1 MIEDTSKTPPL
12 VSSSTPTPTR
22 SNPIKDIDVFRK
34 PLPPA
39 PLGQQPPSSRRQ
51 KRKILEEEKFV
62 QDLGHIIERDFFPD
76 IKRLRAKEK
85 YLTALEKN
93 DVVTLRDLYA
103 KYSIH
108 RGPTPSPSMMGHRD
122 TPSSS
127 FETPIDRGRDT
138 PKTIKDDKVEHD
150 ELLSKRSDIDE
161 DDEDFDKQSVSSKSN
176 TRKKVRDLRLD
187 QYLSINTSE
196 DNISF
201 EQIMEETQK
210 KERTKVHQ
218 AWLYEQ
224 QALTHSSTTNEPV
237 HELPIPSIEDQA
249 KMNNPDS
256 SQFWPYTVKNAVMY
270 FPEGAKLTAAE
281 KIEQAKHVRSIHH
294 NNTRFEADSMSVNTT
309 ATNSLS
315 HLATPA
321 RPNALIR
328 PQIDIDGREIK
339 RLQSPQVSGYGF
351 VVTPSPMPGAH
362 GDESPMMTWGQIEG
376 TPFCLDAG
384 NETPRATNSGPQ
396 FKIIEA
402 PLREQLALEL
412 VEKNAA
418 QHRKKKVEAMKTI
431 NKNFSSTNNTKQ
443 TKELLLSTMSSA
455 AQRLLTNRLGIQRTQ
470 STNTQRENV
479 LTPSPVVRT
488 SDRTPRA
495 PLNIGIIKHTP
506 STPSTTATTTAT
518 TAAAAATSSSLT
530 DNLLN
535 LKR

>member
-1 MIEDTSKTPPL
+1 MLLATKFY
-12 VSSSTPTPTR
+12 TPT
-22 SNPIKDIDVFRK
+22 
-34 PLPPA
+34 
-39 PLGQQPPSSRRQ
+39 
-51 KRKILEEEKFV
+51 
-62 QDLGHIIERDFFPD
+62 
-76 IKRLRAKEK
+76 
-85 YLTALEKN
+85 
-93 DVVTLRDLYA
+93 
-103 KYSIH
+103 
-108 RGPTPSPSMMGHRD
+108 
-122 TPSSS
+122 SS

-138 PKTIKDDKVEHD
+138 PKTMKDDKVEHD
-150 ELLSKRSDIDE
+150 ELLSKRTDIDE
-161 DDEDFDKQSVSSKSN
+161 DDEDFDKQSVLTSKTT

-187 QYLSINTSE
+187 QYLAMNTSE

-201 EQIMEETQK
+201 EQVMEETQK

-224 QALTHSSTTNEPV
+224 QALTHSSTENEPV

-294 NNTRFEADSMSVNTT
+294 KNTRLEVDSMAVSTT
-309 ATNSLS
+309 TSNSLS
-315 HLATPA
+315 HTSTPA

-339 RLQSPQVSGYGF
+339 RLESPQVSGYGF

-376 TPFCLDAG
+376 TPFCLDSG
-384 NETPRATNSGPQ
+384 NETPCAINSGPQ
-396 FKIIEA
+396 FKIIET
-402 PLREQLALEL
+402 PFREQLALEL

-431 NKNFSSTNNTKQ
+431 NKNFSSTNNAKQ
-443 TKELLLSTMSSA
+443 TKELLLSTMSPA

-470 STNTQRENV
+470 STNTQRQNV
-479 LTPSPVVRT
+479 LTPSPIVRT
-488 SDRTPRA
+488 NDRTP
-495 PLNIGIIKHTP
+495 LNVGIIKHSP
-506 STPSTTATTTAT
+506 RTPSTTATTTT
-518 TAAAAATSSSLT
+518 AATSSIEAVVVVDVVLGVLGECLIIPTFNGVRSFVRT
-530 DNLLN
+530 IGDGVNTCCRCVFVDCVRCMPRRFVN
-535 LKR
+535 KRSF

>member
-1 MIEDTSKTPPL
+1 MIEDTSKVPAL

-22 SNPIKDIDVFRK
+22 SNPIRDVDLFRK

-51 KRKILEEEKFV
+51 RRKILEEEKFV

-76 IKRLRAKEK
+76 VKLLRAKEK

-108 RGPTPSPSMMGHRD
+108 RGPTPSPAMTGQRD

-127 FETPIDRGRDT
+127 FETPLDSGRDT
-138 PKTIKDDKVEHD
+138 PNRMKDDKIEHD
-150 ELLSKRSDIDE
+150 ELLSKRKDLDDDNEDE
-161 DDEDFDKQSVSSKSN
+161 DKESVSSKSSI
-176 TRKKVRDLRLD
+176 RKKARDLRLD
-187 QYLSINTSE
+187 QYLSISTSE

-210 KERTKVHQ
+210 KDRTKVHQ
-218 AWLYEQ
+218 AWLYTQ
-224 QALTHSSTTNEPV
+224 QALTHTGTDNEIVHQLPV
-237 HELPIPSIEDQA
+237 PSIEDQV

-256 SQFWPYTVKNAVMY
+256 SEFWPYTVKNAVMY

-294 NNTRFEADSMSVNTT
+294 TNTRFETDPFTITT
-309 ATNSLS
+309 ATNSAS
-315 HLATPA
+315 RTTTPA

-339 RLQSPQVSGYGF
+339 RVATPQVGGYGF

-384 NETPRATNSGPQ
+384 NETPNAAGGGPQ
-396 FKIIEA
+396 FKIIET
-402 PLREQLALEL
+402 PFREQLALEL

-418 QHRKKKVEAMKTI
+418 QHRKKKIEAMKTI
-431 NKNFSSTNNTKQ
+431 NKNFSSTNSAKQ
-443 TKELLLSTMSSA
+443 SKELLLSTMSPA

-470 STNTQRENV
+470 STNSQRQHA
-479 LTPSPVVRT
+479 LTPSPIVREGVAG
-488 SDRTPRA
+488 DRTPKT
-495 PLNIGIIKHTP
+495 PLNIGIIKHSPRTP
-506 STPSTTATTTAT
+506 IITTPTA
-518 TAAAAATSSSLT
+518 SSNLT

>member
-12 VSSSTPTPTR
+12 ISSSTPTPTR

-39 PLGQQPPSSRRQ
+39 PLGQQTPSSRRQ

-62 QDLGHIIERDFFPD
+62 QDLAHIIERDFFPD

-127 FETPIDRGRDT
+127 FETPIDSGRDT
-138 PKTIKDDKVEHD
+138 PKTMKDDKVEHD
-150 ELLSKRSDIDE
+150 ELLSKRTDIDE
-161 DDEDFDKQSVSSKSN
+161 DDEDFDKQSVSSKL
-176 TRKKVRDLRLD
+176 TTHKKVRDLRLD
-187 QYLSINTSE
+187 QYLAMNTSE

-201 EQIMEETQK
+201 EHVMEETQK
-210 KERTKVHQ
+210 KDRTKVHQ

-224 QALTHSSTTNEPV
+224 QALTHSSTESGRV
-237 HELPIPSIEDQA
+237 HELPVPSIEDQA
-249 KMNNPDS
+249 KTNNPDS
-256 SQFWPYTVKNAVMY
+256 SEFWPYTVKNAVMY

-281 KIEQAKHVRSIHH
+281 KIEQAKHVRSIYHK
-294 NNTRFEADSMSVNTT
+294 NTRFEIDSMAATTT
-309 ATNSLS
+309 ATNSSS
-315 HLATPA
+315 HTSTPA
-321 RPNALIR
+321 RPNALLR

-339 RLQSPQVSGYGF
+339 RLESPKVSGYGF

-384 NETPRATNSGPQ
+384 NETPRTINNGPQ
-396 FKIIEA
+396 FKIIET

-443 TKELLLSTMSSA
+443 TKELLLSTMSPA

-470 STNTQRENV
+470 STNTQRQNV

-488 SDRTPRA
+488 SDRTPRP
-495 PLNIGIIKHTP
+495 PLNIGIIKHSPRTP
-506 STPSTTATTTAT
+506 STPTITTTGN
-518 TAAAAATSSSLT
+518 SLT

-535 LKR
+535 LK